1 MEKIWCPRQELQ
13 EINVLCGVER
23 RQSVWLYRSK
33 NKHSGTTIDGRR
45 RAAMGIPM
53 MGLIL
58 LFLPQTSSRLGQF
71 QRPGILKKRHYEK
84 SNEKKRKEKK
94 QETFQWRLMRW
105 GQWRRIKM
113 IIMMMFTTTRCPL
126 ITMWRQTVGSCFP
139 TFNHYKMAFCAD
151 TKVQSVPTCFCV
163 LAFLSLSFLRHW
175 GWWMLVPRISKCS
188 IEWQFFILFP
198 KQITKQQL
206 KNSSLLLFRSLCLST
221 AIGTGKQL
229 H

>member
-1 MEKIWCPRQELQ
+1 MDDGEQQWGFQWWGWFYCFCHKHRL
-13 EINVLCGVER
+13 VLANF
-23 RQSVWLYRSK
+23 K
-33 NKHSGTTIDGRR
+33 GRE
-45 RAAMGIPM
+45 
-53 MGLIL
+53 
-58 LFLPQTSSRLGQF
+58 FW
-71 QRPGILKKRHYEK
+71 KKRHYEK
-84 SNEKKRKEKK
+84 SNEKKRREKK

-139 TFNHYKMAFCAD
+139 TFNHYKMAFCAN

-188 IEWQFFILFP
+188 IEWQFFTFFP

>member
-1 MEKIWCPRQELQ
+1 
-13 EINVLCGVER
+13 
-23 RQSVWLYRSK
+23 
-33 NKHSGTTIDGRR
+33 
-45 RAAMGIPM
+45 
-53 MGLIL
+53 
-58 LFLPQTSSRLGQF
+58 
-71 QRPGILKKRHYEK
+71 
-84 SNEKKRKEKK
+84 
-94 QETFQWRLMRW
+94 MRW

-188 IEWQFFILFP
+188 IEWQFFIFFP

-206 KNSSLLLFRSLCLST
+206 KNSLLFFSSVLCVF
-221 AIGTGKQL
+221 QL
-229 H
+229 QSGQENNFIRKTDIDEFVVWRRDNVGGPRLNIEWVLFLFQY